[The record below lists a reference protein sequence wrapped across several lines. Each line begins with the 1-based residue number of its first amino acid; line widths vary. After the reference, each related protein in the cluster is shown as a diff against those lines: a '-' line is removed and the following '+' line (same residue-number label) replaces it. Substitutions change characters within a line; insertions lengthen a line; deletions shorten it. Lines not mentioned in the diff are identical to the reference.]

1 MRLRRLRALRAGLPV
16 GGFGGGLPVG
26 GFGGGPPGT
35 APAGSQAGSD
45 GDDEQPGD
53 DHQREGGADPRHGQR
68 AEVVHPRSAQRLADE
83 LDPDER
89 QDGGQARRQID
100 EPAEQPADQEV
111 QVAQAQQG
119 EQVRGE
125 DQEGVRGQPED
136 RRDGIEREQHIG
148 HPDRDDQDQQ
158 RGGVPSPVHPRG
170 EAATLTVGRDRQE
183 MARHPDGGTVPCVP
197 GPAAAERHPGGDI
210 EQERAEQVLHPAEP
224 LQGRAAEP
232 DQHTAKHERE
242 KNPQQQNAAVVLPWD
257 PGTGDQ
263 QDEDHEV
270 VQRQAVLGQPSG
282 EELAGRHTAA
292 GGGDQ
297 RTEGHSRRDRRQRP
311 HRRLGQARRLAP
323 PGAEDEIGAQ
333 KNAEDRDRR
342 GPGPEG
348 DVEDMHDLSGQA
360 PVRAPGVPSSAGRTG
375 WIG

>member
-1 MRLRRLRALRAGLPV
+1 MHLRRLRGLRAGLP
-16 GGFGGGLPVG
+16 GGGS
-26 GFGGGPPGT
+26 GT
-35 APAGSQAGSD
+35 GLTGAAPAGSQAGHD
-45 GDDEQPGD
+45 GDGEQPGD
-53 DHQREGGADPRHGQR
+53 DHQRDGGADLRYGQR
-68 AEVVHPRSAQRLADE
+68 AEVVHPRSVQRLADE

-100 EPAEQPADQEV
+100 EPPEQPADQEV

-125 DQEGVRGQPED
+125 DQEGVPGQPED
-136 RRDGIEREQHIG
+136 RRDGIEREEHVG

-158 RGGVPSPVHPRG
+158 RGCVPAPVHPRG
-170 EAATLTVGRDRQE
+170 QAATVTPRRDRQE
-183 MARHPDGGTVPCVP
+183 TARGPDGGTVPCVP
-197 GPAAAERHPGGDI
+197 RPAAAERHPDGDI

-232 DQHTAKHERE
+232 DEHTAQQERE
-242 KNPQQQNAAVVLPWD
+242 QNPQQQNAAVVLPWN

-263 QDEDHEV
+263 QDEDHKV

-282 EELAGRHTAA
+282 EELAGRRTAA

-297 RTEGHSRRDRRQRP
+297 RAEGHGRRDCRQCP
-311 HRRLGQARRLAP
+311 HGRLGQARRLSP
-323 PGAEDEIGAQ
+323 PGAEDEVGTQ
-333 KNAEDRDRR
+333 QNAEGRDRR

-348 DVEDMHDLSGQA
+348 NVEDMHDLSGQA
-360 PVRAPGVPSSAGRTG
+360 PVRAPGVPSSAGRAG
-375 WIG
+375 WIGGSRLE